1 MIHVKNLSFRY
12 VNKVVLHDISF
23 VLSENIIVSIVGPN
37 GAGKSTLLKIL
48 AGILLPN
55 RGSVYMNN
63 ADFTRLSAGERARL
77 VGYLPQ
83 EFDTPF
89 AFTVED
95 VVRMGRF
102 PFQRGM
108 FATSAQDQQIVEQAM
123 QATDVLAFRHR
134 PFNQLSGGEKQR
146 VMLASVLAQEV
157 PILLLDEPTRALDY
171 AHQAQLMRVLQR
183 ENREQG
189 KTVVWV
195 THDVNLALRFS
206 DVIIFL
212 KDGQIVEQG
221 APREVVRPEIL
232 HAVFDVPLSVQQLPN
247 GIPVV
252 YWE

>member
-12 VNKVVLHDISF
+12 VNKIVLQDISF
-23 VLSENIIVSIVGPN
+23 VLSENIIVAIVGPN

-48 AGILLPN
+48 AGILVPN
-55 RGSVYMNN
+55 RGSIQMNE

-171 AHQAQLMRVLQR
+171 AHQAQLMQVLQR

-221 APREVVRPEIL
+221 TPPEVVRPEIL
-232 HAVFDVPLSVQQLPN
+232 HTVFDVPLSVQQLPN
-247 GIPVV
+247 GMPVV

>member
-12 VNKVVLHDISF
+12 VNKIVLQDISF
-23 VLSENIIVSIVGPN
+23 VLSENIIVAIVGPN

-48 AGILLPN
+48 AGILVPN
-55 RGSVYMNN
+55 RGSIQMNE

-123 QATDVLAFRHR
+123 QATDVLAFRQR

-171 AHQAQLMRVLQR
+171 AHQAQLMQVLQR

-212 KDGQIVEQG
+212 KDGRIVEQG
-221 APREVVRPEIL
+221 MPQEVVRPEIL
-232 HAVFDVPLSVQQLPN
+232 HTVFDVPLSVQQLPN
-247 GIPVV
+247 GMPVV

>member
-12 VNKVVLHDISF
+12 VNKIVLQDISF
-23 VLSENIIVSIVGPN
+23 VLSENIIVAIVGPN

-48 AGILLPN
+48 AGILVPN
-55 RGSVYMNN
+55 RGSIQMNE

-108 FATSAQDQQIVEQAM
+108 FATSAQDQQIVEQVM

-171 AHQAQLMRVLQR
+171 AHQAQLMQVLQR

-221 APREVVRPEIL
+221 TPPEVVRPEIL
-232 HAVFDVPLSVQQLPN
+232 HTVFDVPLSVQQLPN
-247 GIPVV
+247 GMPVV

>member
-12 VNKVVLHDISF
+12 VNKIVLQDISF
-23 VLSENIIVSIVGPN
+23 VLSENIIVAIVGPN

-48 AGILLPN
+48 AGILVPN
-55 RGSVYMNN
+55 RGSIQMNE

-123 QATDVLAFRHR
+123 QATDVLAFRQR
-134 PFNQLSGGEKQR
+134 PFNKLSGGEKQR

-171 AHQAQLMRVLQR
+171 AHQAQLMQVLQR

-189 KTVVWV
+189 KPWC
-195 THDVNLALRFS
+195 
-206 DVIIFL
+206 
-212 KDGQIVEQG
+212 G
-221 APREVVRPEIL
+221 
-232 HAVFDVPLSVQQLPN
+232 
-247 GIPVV
+247 
-252 YWE
+252 